1 MPYSVQVEPGKRV
14 KLGKIDPAQDSG
26 LSKSEGRKRTAELSG
41 RLADLQQELYAASVN
56 SVLIVLQGMDTSGK
70 DGTIR
75 KVLSAVNPQGCE
87 VTSFRE
93 PNSVEL
99 DHDFLWRVH
108 RRTPGNGTLGVFNR
122 SHYED
127 VLVVRVH
134 ELVPQKVWKDRYER
148 INEFERLLHA
158 NGTIICKFFLHIS
171 KDEQRERL
179 LARERDV
186 EKAYKLSPDDWK
198 ERERWDQ
205 YMAAYEDAVSRCS
218 TPHAPWTIVPADRK
232 WHRDLAVAQVV
243 VDRLEQHRRAWRA
256 KLREMNRQRLAEL
269 AKFHAAEE
277 LARASASADGQRP
290 PAVKTVPADQTA
302 SATGAAQTDVTAPA

>member
-14 KLGKIDPAQDSG
+14 KLAKINPAEDSG
-26 LSKSEGRKRTAELSG
+26 LSKSEGKQRTADLSA
-41 RLADLQQELYAASVN
+41 RLAGLQQELYASGVN
-56 SVLIVLQGMDTSGK
+56 SVLVVLQGMDTSGK

-87 VTSFRE
+87 VTAFRE

-134 ELVPQKVWKDRYER
+134 ELVPQKVWKDRYGR

-205 YMAAYEDAVSRCS
+205 YIAAYEDALSRCS
-218 TPHAPWTIVPADRK
+218 TPQAPWTIVPADRK

-243 VDRLEQHRRAWRA
+243 VDRLEQHRGAWRA

-277 LARASASADGQRP
+277 LARASASADGQWP
-290 PAVKTVPADQTA
+290 PAVKTGPADQTG
-302 SATGAAQTDVTAPA
+302 SATGAAQTDGTAPA

>member
-14 KLGKIDPAQDSG
+14 KLGKIDPAEDGG
-26 LSKSEGRKRTAELSG
+26 LSKSEGKQRTAELAG
-41 RLADLQQELYAASVN
+41 RLADLQEDLYGAGVHSL
-56 SVLIVLQGMDTSGK
+56 LIVLQGMDTSGK

-87 VTSFRE
+87 VTQFKE

-99 DHDFLWRVH
+99 AHDFLWRVH
-108 RRTPGNGTLGVFNR
+108 RRTPAKGTIGVFNR

-134 ELVPQKVWKDRYER
+134 ELVPPKVWRDRYRR
-148 INEFERLLHA
+148 INDFEELLHA
-158 NGTIICKFFLHIS
+158 NETIICKFFLHIS

-179 LARERDV
+179 LAREQDV

-205 YMAAYEDAVSRCS
+205 YMAAYEDALSRCS

-232 WHRDLAVAQVV
+232 WHRNLAVAQVL
-243 VDRLEQHRRAWRA
+243 VDRLEEHRKTWRA
-256 KLREMNRQRLAEL
+256 RLRDMNRERLAEL

-277 LARASASADGQRP
+277 LAASESGDGHRP
-290 PAVKTVPADQTA
+290 PADQAAEATPADVA
-302 SATGAAQTDVTAPA
+302 APA

>member
-14 KLGKIDPAQDSG
+14 KLGKIDPAEDSG
-26 LSKSEGRKRTAELSG
+26 LSKSEGKQRTAELSA
-41 RLADLQQELYAASVN
+41 RLADLQQDLYAAGVN
-56 SVLIVLQGMDTSGK
+56 SVLVVLQGMDTSGK

-87 VTSFRE
+87 VTSFKE

-99 DHDFLWRVH
+99 AHDFLWRVH

-127 VLVVRVH
+127 LLVVRVH
-134 ELVPQKVWKDRYER
+134 QLVPQKVWKDRYER

-158 NGTIICKFFLHIS
+158 SGTIICKFFLHIS
-171 KDEQRERL
+171 KGEQRERL

-205 YMAAYEDAVSRCS
+205 YMAAYEDALSRCS

-232 WHRDLAVAQVV
+232 WHRDLAVAQVL

-277 LARASASADGQRP
+277 LARASTAGDGHRP
-290 PAVKTVPADQTA
+290 PADEAASPAGTA
-302 SATGAAQTDVTAPA
+302 PAEVTAPA